1 MADHA
6 VIGEPAPASDDIY
19 VSVQRFLAREA
30 DLLDR
35 RAYQDWFKLWSD
47 DLEYR
52 VAAQVNQD
60 ASKDMREYAIVEEDA
75 VGLKARVDQISS
87 PRLTHAENPPSLA
100 RRFFSGLQVHAGD
113 RPDEYVATANV
124 LVYRTRPELPEG
136 GFYVGTRSDVLRQ
149 VGAEWRLVRR
159 YVRLDQAT
167 LFGGVSTIF

>member
-60 ASKDMREYAIVEEDA
+60 AAKDIREYAIVEEDA
-75 VGLKARVDQISS
+75 VGLKARVDQI
-87 PRLTHAENPPSLA
+87 
-100 RRFFSGLQVHAGD
+100 
-113 RPDEYVATANV
+113 
-124 LVYRTRPELPEG
+124 
-136 GFYVGTRSDVLRQ
+136 
-149 VGAEWRLVRR
+149 
-159 YVRLDQAT
+159 
-167 LFGGVSTIF
+167 